1 MNKIKVVFGRFKF
14 ALIAIVLVGI
24 LLSTTRDERNFS
36 ISKSLSIYAT
46 LFRELDMFYVD
57 AFEPQELVEKSI
69 KSLLEKLDP
78 YTVFYSE
85 KNGDKLTLLTKGE
98 YGGIGSM
105 VSTRGNK
112 VKIVQV
118 YEGTPSQKAGLRA
131 GDEILSID
139 GKLLKGKTLTHVSDL
154 LKGKANTFVE
164 LRIKRF
170 ANDEPL
176 YKKFKRQII
185 KLPSLPYYGILDN
198 KVGYIYF
205 SRFTNNSSKEVRKA
219 LINLKA
225 EGATSII
232 LDLRSNPGGLLGEA
246 AKITNFFVSKGDTV
260 VSTRGRIA
268 KMNHSYLA
276 NTNPIMPNIPLVVL
290 VSRSSASASE
300 IVAGAIQDL
309 DRGVIMGQRSFGK
322 GLVQTTRE
330 LVYNTKLKLTTA
342 KYYTPSGRCVQALDY
357 SHRNED
363 GSVGN
368 VPDSLISEFKTK
380 NGRIVHDGGG
390 ITPDITIN
398 PKEYATISKKLVMND
413 IIFNFATEYLT
424 SNKVD
429 LDGVH
434 FDVDRKIFFAFKQ
447 YLMNIK
453 FKYDSGAELSLK
465 KLVKVA
471 KEEKYYNL
479 AKPEFDALREKL
491 SHSLERDL
499 DVFYSEIKDIL
510 AIELLK
516 REKYDR
522 GAIKYHARH
531 DVVID
536 SALVVLKNLKRYNK
550 ILGK

>member
-1 MNKIKVVFGRFKF
+1 MNKMKLFLGKFKF
-14 ALIAIVLVGI
+14 AFIAIVMVVM
-24 LLSTTRDERNFS
+24 LLSTTRDERSFN

-57 AFEPQELVEKSI
+57 AFEPQDLVEKSI
-69 KSLLEKLDP
+69 KSLLKNLDP

-98 YGGIGSM
+98 YGGIGSII
-105 VSTRGNK
+105 STRNK
-112 VKIVQV
+112 KVQIVEV

-139 GKLLKGKTLTHVSDL
+139 GHSIKDKGITQVSDL

-164 LRIKRF
+164 LEIMRF
-170 ANDEPL
+170 DKDKSFN
-176 YKKFKRQII
+176 KKFKRETI
-185 KLPSLPYYGILDN
+185 KLPSLPYYGMLEN

-205 SRFTNNSSKEVRKA
+205 EKFTNNSSRDVRKA
-219 LINLKA
+219 LINLKSD
-225 EGATSII
+225 GATSII

-246 AKITNFFVSKGDTV
+246 AEITNFFIPKGDTI
-260 VSTRGRIA
+260 VSTKGRID
-268 KMNHSYLA
+268 KMNHAYIAKS
-276 NTNPIMPNIPLVVL
+276 NPIMPDMPLIVL
-290 VSRSSASASE
+290 VGRGSASASE

-309 DRGVIMGQRSFGK
+309 DRGLIMGQRSFGK
-322 GLVQTTRE
+322 GLVQTTRD

-368 VPDSLISEFKTK
+368 VADSLISDFKTK

-390 ITPDITIN
+390 VTPDIKILG
-398 PKEYATISKKLVMND
+398 KEYAAIFKELVLND
-413 IIFNFATEYLT
+413 VIFNFATEYLST
-424 SNKVD
+424 NKIDMDGADFKVD
-429 LDGVH
+429 KKLY
-434 FDVDRKIFFAFKQ
+434 FTFKQ
-447 YLMNIK
+447 YLNGIK

-465 KLVKVA
+465 KLEKVA
-471 KEEKYYNL
+471 KSEKYYNL

-491 SHSLERDL
+491 SHSLEKDL
-499 DVFYSEIKDIL
+499 EVFKSEIKDII
-510 AIELLK
+510 AVELLK
-516 REKYDR
+516 REQYKR

-531 DVVID
+531 DAAID
-536 SALVVLKNLKRYNK
+536 SALVVLKDLKRYNK